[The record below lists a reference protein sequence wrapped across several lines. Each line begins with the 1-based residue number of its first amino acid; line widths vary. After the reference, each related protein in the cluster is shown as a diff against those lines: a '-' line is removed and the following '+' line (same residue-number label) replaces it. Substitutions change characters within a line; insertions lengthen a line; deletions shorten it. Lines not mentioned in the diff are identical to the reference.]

1 MQPSR
6 IDWFRILA
14 DLRDRGLTHCDVA
27 REIDVPRT
35 RVRDWYSKGVSP
47 RFDDGALLVMLWLN
61 KCRDFNEGINY
72 LAIQSGSVAEQMAT
86 ACLSIRFVELPRT
99 GRETR

>member
-27 REIDVPRT
+27 HEIDVPRT
-35 RVRDWYSKGVSP
+35 RVRDWYSKGASP
-47 RFDDGALLVMLWLN
+47 RFDDGMLLIMLWLN
-61 KCRDFNEGINY
+61 KCKDGGINY
-72 LAIQSGSVAEQMAT
+72 HEIQSGSVAEQMAT
-86 ACLSIRFVELPRT
+86 ACLSVRLVELPRT
-99 GRETR
+99 RRETR

>member
-1 MQPSR
+1 
-6 IDWFRILA
+6 WFRILA

-35 RVRDWYSKGVSP
+35 RVRDWYAKGVSP

-61 KCRDFNEGINY
+61 KCKDFNGGINY
-72 LAIQSGSVAEQMAT
+72 LAIQSSSTAEQLAA